1 MDTEKMLA
9 RRLAR
14 RKNPV
19 NVSCCWY
26 LIKDNTYL
34 VSLKKTQWRL
44 IAMQNIKNL
53 IKNLGN

>member
-1 MDTEKMLA
+1 MLA